1 MFRGDWPCIA
11 VVTLTFLAMPVG
23 ASATE
28 LPPDAR
34 ELIREAYPKERQTIV
49 NILKRLHPDATEEI
63 DKLVR
68 EIDQQKKEK
77 VEQMGLVEG
86 LRGEVAVGGFYS
98 TGNTNEWGV
107 SGTGSIRREGKRWV
121 NSLDLLADIK
131 NEDHHK
137 VTDRLAATYR
147 LRRNFVGS
155 NWFVAGGLSYERD
168 TFAGFSQRFGQFVG
182 AGYQISNNSHLK
194 WDLAAGPG
202 FRQTRFIDAPSEN
215 QFGLYARTTLAWQLS
230 DTLKFA
236 ENLSAAVGKGNDSYL
251 STTSV
256 TTDIYGGF
264 ALRLSF
270 ITELETKPPVDRKKV
285 DTYSRAS
292 LVYIFEPH

>member
-1 MFRGDWPCIA
+1 MLRSGELCIA
-11 VVTLTFLAMPVG
+11 VVTLTLLAMPVS
-23 ASATE
+23 ANATE
-28 LPPDAR
+28 LGPDAR
-34 ELIREAYPKERQTIV
+34 ELIREAYPKERQSIV
-49 NILKRLHPDATEEI
+49 NVLKRLHPEATEEI

-77 VEQMGLVEG
+77 VERMGLIEG

-107 SGTGSIRREGKRWV
+107 SGTATIRREGKRWV
-121 NSLDLLADIK
+121 NSLDLLADVK
-131 NEDHHK
+131 NEDHQK

-168 TFAGFSQRFGQFVG
+168 SFAGFTQRLGQFVG
-182 AGYQISNNSHLK
+182 PGYQISNGNRLK
-194 WDLAAGPG
+194 WDVTAGPG
-202 FRQTRFIDAPSEN
+202 FRRTRFIDAPSES
-215 QFGLYARTTLAWQLS
+215 QFGLHARTTFAWQIT

-236 ENLSAAVGKGNDSYL
+236 ESLSSDVGKGDDSYL

-270 ITELETKPPVDRKKV
+270 VVEYETQPPADRKKL

-292 LVYIFEPH
+292 VVYIFEPH